1 MLGITTVAEGVETVE
16 QLVLLRAAG
25 CQLAQGYLF
34 SHPVPASELS
44 FERPAV
50 LQQSIKAA

>member
-1 MLGITTVAEGVETVE
+1 MLGIATVAEGVETVE
-16 QLVLLRAAG
+16 QLVLVRAAG